1 MSIHDER
8 YRRLIERL
16 VQARKRLKLS
26 QDAVAKRLVLDPR
39 RPEKRYLQSFVS
51 KVETRERRLDAIE
64 LAEFARV
71 YCTSVSELLG
81 ETLALGGAGL
91 ACEGDLTMG
100 ASVSTEDDSTLSS
113 SPEEPEPSEPPPAR
127 RPERPARPRRRP

>member
-71 YCTSVSELLG
+71 YSTSVSELLG

-91 ACEGDLTMG
+91 ACEGDLALG
-100 ASVSTEDDSTLSS
+100 ASVSTEDDSERPSS
-113 SPEEPEPSEPPPAR
+113 DEPEAPEPSPAR